1 MMLQLKEAEERR
13 LSRSCSKSPGIRSQE
28 SPIQFP
34 TVNPDQKTPELKIQE
49 AQDST
54 TLADNTSDPKTP
66 ELKISE
72 PSGLGSGHLSPT
84 PISLPEEKGMEAK
97 NSDTDGINEPQ
108 TKVQVTEKKPKPKPR
123 RKPQ

>member
-1 MMLQLKEAEERR
+1 MLLQLKEAEERR
-13 LSRSCSKSPGIRSQE
+13 LSRSCSKSPGIHSQE

-54 TLADNTSDPKTP
+54 ILADNTSDPKTP
-66 ELKISE
+66 ELKSSE
-72 PSGLGSGHLSPT
+72 PSGLGSGHQSPK
-84 PISLPEEKGMEAK
+84 PISLPEEKEAK
-97 NSDTDGINEPQ
+97 KSDTDGTNEPE
-108 TKVQVTEKKPKPKPR
+108 TKVQVVEKKPKPKPR

>member
-1 MMLQLKEAEERR
+1 MLQLKEAEERR

-34 TVNPDQKTPELKIQE
+34 TVNPDQKTPELKIQ
-49 AQDST
+49 DST

-72 PSGLGSGHLSPT
+72 PSGLGSGQLSPT
-84 PISLPEEKGMEAK
+84 PISLPEEKGMEDK
-97 NSDTDGINEPQ
+97 NSDTDGTNEPQ